1 MTPATDQKITQR
13 YTASSLEKKG
23 MNKVSLQEELGWP
36 AEAKRPVICL
46 PAGMSE
52 KLGGKLLEAVLPG
65 LMSLDVQIL
74 VIGKG
79 SAEYGSLFTELSQ
92 NHAHRIAILPSD
104 EVSMRKMYAASDAV
118 LFCSDPSD
126 LPELAEALSYGV
138 VPIAP
143 ETKKLENYNAI
154 QEAGNA
160 FLYKKETVWDCFG
173 ALVRA
178 VETQKFPFDW
188 RTIQKHSMES
198 VKK

>member
-52 KLGGKLLEAVLPG
+52 KLGGKLLEQVLPG

-92 NHAHRIAILPSD
+92 KHAHRIAILPND

-143 ETKKLENYNAI
+143 NTKALENYNAI

-188 RTIQKHSMES
+188 RTIQKNSMES

>member
-52 KLGGKLLEAVLPG
+52 KLGGKLLEQVLPG

-92 NHAHRIAILPSD
+92 KHAHRIAILPND

-143 ETKKLENYNAI
+143 NTKALENYNAI

-160 FLYKKETVWDCFG
+160 FLYKEETVWDCFG
-173 ALVRA
+173 ALVR
-178 VETQKFPFDW
+178 VIETHKFPFDW
-188 RTIQKHSMES
+188 RTIQKKSMEI

>member
-92 NHAHRIAILPSD
+92 KHAHRIAILPSD

-126 LPELAEALSYGV
+126 LPELEEALSYGV

-143 ETKKLENYNAI
+143 ETKTLKNYNAI

-160 FLYKKETVWDCFG
+160 FLYKEETVWDCFG

-178 VETQKFPFDW
+178 VETHKFPFDW

>member
-188 RTIQKHSMES
+188 RTIQKNSMES

>member
-118 LFCSDPSD
+118 LFCSDPSG
-126 LPELAEALSYGV
+126 LPELEEALSYGV

-143 ETKKLENYNAI
+143 ETKTLKNYNAI

-178 VETQKFPFDW
+178 VETHKFPFDW
-188 RTIQKHSMES
+188 RTIQKNSMES

>member
-52 KLGGKLLEAVLPG
+52 KLGGKLLEQVLPG

-92 NHAHRIAILPSD
+92 KHAHRIAILPND

-143 ETKKLENYNAI
+143 NTKALENYNAI

-160 FLYKKETVWDCFG
+160 FLYKEETVWDCFG
-173 ALVRA
+173 ALVR
-178 VETQKFPFDW
+178 VIETHKFPFDW
-188 RTIQKHSMES
+188 RTIQKNSMES

>member
-52 KLGGKLLEAVLPG
+52 KLGGKLLEQVLPG

-188 RTIQKHSMES
+188 RTIQKNSMES